1 MSPAATSPR
10 IPIPSRHELAA
21 HTVAVLN
28 RGNTWN
34 PDVLLVE
41 IAGSRQVVK
50 DFRPR
55 SAFVR
60 ATAGRLVTHREAR
73 AWRALEGHPAVPRYL
88 GRIDAH
94 ALVLEYRPGRHMSR
108 RSAAYIP
115 GDFVQRL
122 EEALHEMHRRG
133 VVHLDLRHR
142 SNVLADA
149 EGAPI
154 LIDFGSAL
162 SFRPGSLAAR
172 LLLPLLARL
181 DLRALTKWRRK
192 LAGYQRDEA
201 CTPHPT
207 GHSVGGASSG
217 SGRGARRPM

>member
-1 MSPAATSPR
+1 MNSATLPPR
-10 IPIPSRHELAA
+10 IPSRADLAL

-28 RGNTWN
+28 RGHTWN

-41 IAGSRQVVK
+41 MDGARAVVK

-55 SAFVR
+55 SAWVR
-60 ATAGRLVTHREAR
+60 ATAGRIVTGREAR
-73 AWRALEGHPAVPRYL
+73 AWRALEGHPAVPRFL

-108 RSAAYIP
+108 RSAAHIP
-115 GDFVQRL
+115 LDFAERL
-122 EEALHEMHRRG
+122 EGALAEMHRRG
-133 VVHLDLRHR
+133 VVHLDLKHR
-142 SNVLADA
+142 TNVLAGP

-154 LIDFGSAL
+154 LVDFGSAL
-162 SFRPGSLAAR
+162 TFRPGGLAAR

-181 DLRALTKWRRK
+181 DRRAVAKWRRK
-192 LAGYQRDEA
+192 LAGYHRVPSRP
-201 CTPHPT
+201 TPHA
-207 GHSVGGASSG
+207 SGGASSG